1 MRAMTA
7 ATSTARCARTTT
19 TRDDVGFD
27 SHRGRRACVVRAA
40 RKDTGDAPVRVIG
53 TVVGAA
59 TASAMVGGD
68 AARAASNE
76 YGIDWEEMMKTTPRE
91 VSSKAVE
98 SGAGSE
104 RGGALSNLADGGV
117 SVPEFKMP
125 ENMPEM
131 KMPDLGKFELPSGLD
146 KIEAP
151 KMPDFG
157 SFKVPSDLTDKMSS
171 FKVPD
176 VPKFDAPKLDSFK
189 MPEVPKMDMPKM
201 DMPKVNIP
209 APPTPPTPAAPP
221 APVAAPPVPESAAV
235 AAAPVEPVEAITAAA
250 PKPPSLPELP
260 KVPEVQVPK
269 IQVEVPKFEAPDIDF
284 SGATSALNDATAS
297 LNAGKAQFDSSIN
310 AGRDA
315 FEGSVKGATDALDA
329 FQSDVYTSVGSGVS
343 SSLDAFKGVLP
354 SEFANLVDLAKQDSD
369 VAIAAA
375 VALFLAPQLLGGVVG
390 SLRGYSGTKR
400 PAFINEQ
407 LEKNSRA
414 FLIDTRS
421 AEDRKADGV
430 PDLRK
435 GARNRGAAV
444 EVNELDAVTRR
455 ATANPRAVELR
466 IAGER
471 VQKLTKRGGQIYF
484 MGPDAAALAKQV
496 QSMGGGRKCFTVEGN
511 FEAWRSVGLKI
522 RRSGSYE
529 KNVLDAVGE
538 GTADIARAGSQFV
551 QTRVGTARTSVTSK
565 YKSSTAAEKA
575 AVLVGFVALAYAVT
589 EYEKTL
595 AFIGFMGLFWSLYN
609 KAISYDSPQ
618 ALFEDVSTA
627 LSPVTSIVGEAASV
641 AGASAMD
648 AASSAG
654 AQALDKAKSSG
665 AQAFERAKQSSADF
679 QVSSLADLPDQSE
692 GDDEEDSNE

>member
-27 SHRGRRACVVRAA
+27 SHRRRRACVVRAA
-40 RKDTGDAPVRVIG
+40 RKDTSDAPVRVIG

-146 KIEAP
+146 K
-151 KMPDFG
+151 
-157 SFKVPSDLTDKMSS
+157 MSS

-176 VPKFDAPKLDSFK
+176 APKFDAPKLDSFK

-221 APVAAPPVPESAAV
+221 APVAAPPVPEPAAV
-235 AAAPVEPVEAITAAA
+235 APAPVEPVEAITAAA

-455 ATANPRAVELR
+455 AAANPRAVELR

-484 MGPDAAALAKQV
+484 MGPEAAALAKQV

-538 GTADIARAGSQFV
+538 GTADIARAGSQLV

-665 AQAFERAKQSSADF
+665 TQAFERAKQSSADF
-679 QVSSLADLPDQSE
+679 QVPSLADLPDQSE
-692 GDDEEDSNE
+692 GDDDEDSNE

>member
-27 SHRGRRACVVRAA
+27 SHRRRRACVVRAA
-40 RKDTGDAPVRVIG
+40 RKDTSDAPVRVIG

-146 KIEAP
+146 K
-151 KMPDFG
+151 
-157 SFKVPSDLTDKMSS
+157 MSS

-176 VPKFDAPKLDSFK
+176 APKFDAPKLDSFK

-221 APVAAPPVPESAAV
+221 APVAAPPVPEPAAV
-235 AAAPVEPVEAITAAA
+235 APAPVEPVEAITAAA

-284 SGATSALNDATAS
+284 SGATSKLNDATAS

-455 ATANPRAVELR
+455 AAANPRAVELR

-484 MGPDAAALAKQV
+484 MGPEAAALAKQV

-538 GTADIARAGSQFV
+538 GTADIARAGSQLV

-665 AQAFERAKQSSADF
+665 TQAFERAKQSSADF
-679 QVSSLADLPDQSE
+679 QVPSLADLPDQSE

>member
-27 SHRGRRACVVRAA
+27 SHRRRRACVVRAA
-40 RKDTGDAPVRVIG
+40 RKDTSDAPVRVIG

-146 KIEAP
+146 K
-151 KMPDFG
+151 
-157 SFKVPSDLTDKMSS
+157 MSS

-176 VPKFDAPKLDSFK
+176 APKFDAPKLDSFK

-221 APVAAPPVPESAAV
+221 APVAAPPVPEPAAV
-235 AAAPVEPVEAITAAA
+235 APAPVEPVEAITAAA

-455 ATANPRAVELR
+455 AAANPRAVELR

-484 MGPDAAALAKQV
+484 MGPEAAALAKQV

-538 GTADIARAGSQFV
+538 GTSDIARAGSQFV

-665 AQAFERAKQSSADF
+665 TQAFERAKQSSADF
-679 QVSSLADLPDQSE
+679 QVPSLADLPDQSE

>member
-27 SHRGRRACVVRAA
+27 SHRRRRACVVRAA
-40 RKDTGDAPVRVIG
+40 RKDTSDAPVRVIG

-146 KIEAP
+146 K
-151 KMPDFG
+151 
-157 SFKVPSDLTDKMSS
+157 MSS

-176 VPKFDAPKLDSFK
+176 APKFDAPKLDSFK

-221 APVAAPPVPESAAV
+221 APVAAPPVPEPAAV
-235 AAAPVEPVEAITAAA
+235 APAPVEPVEAITAAA

-284 SGATSALNDATAS
+284 SGATSKLNDATAS

-455 ATANPRAVELR
+455 AAANPRAVELR

-484 MGPDAAALAKQV
+484 MGPEAAALAKQV

-538 GTADIARAGSQFV
+538 GTSDIARAGSQFV

-665 AQAFERAKQSSADF
+665 TQAFERAKQSSADF
-679 QVSSLADLPDQSE
+679 QVPSLADLPDQSE

>member
-19 TRDDVGFD
+19 RDDVG
-27 SHRGRRACVVRAA
+27 SRRGRRACVVVVRAT
-40 RKDTGDAPVRVIG
+40 RKDVPGDAPVRVIG
-53 TVVGAA
+53 TAMGAA

-91 VSSKAVE
+91 VTAKAVE

-104 RGGALSNLADGGV
+104 RGGALSNLADGEV

-157 SFKVPSDLTDKMSS
+157 SFKVPSDLTDKVSS

-176 VPKFDAPKLDSFK
+176 VPKFDAPTLDSFK

-201 DMPKVNIP
+201 DI
-209 APPTPPTPAAPP
+209 PTPPTPPAPV
-221 APVAAPPVPESAAV
+221 APVAAPPVPEPAAV
-235 AAAPVEPVEAITAAA
+235 APPPVEPVETVTAAA
-250 PKPPSLPELP
+250 PKPSSLPELP

-269 IQVEVPKFEAPDIDF
+269 IEVPKFEAPDIDF

-329 FQSDVYTSVGSGVS
+329 FQSDVYKSVGSGVS

-369 VAIAAA
+369 VAIAAG

-421 AEDRKADGV
+421 SEDRKADGV

-444 EVNELDAVTRR
+444 EVDELDAVTRR

-641 AGASAMD
+641 ASASAMD

-679 QVSSLADLPDQSE
+679 QISSLADLPDQSE
-692 GDDEEDSNE
+692 GEEEEDSDE

>member
-7 ATSTARCARTTT
+7 ATSTARCATTR
-19 TRDDVGFD
+19 TRDDVGVE
-27 SHRGRRACVVRAA
+27 STRGRRACVVVRAT
-40 RKDTGDAPVRVIG
+40 RKGAGDAQVRVIG
-53 TVVGAA
+53 AAVATA
-59 TASAMVGGD
+59 TASATVGGD
-68 AARAASNE
+68 AARAATNE
-76 YGIDWEEMMKTTPRE
+76 YGIDWEEMMKTTPRQ
-91 VSSKAVE
+91 VSAKAVE

-104 RGGALSNLADGGV
+104 RGGALSNLADSGV
-117 SVPEFKMP
+117 SMPEFKVP

-171 FKVPD
+171 LKVPD

-189 MPEVPKMDMPKM
+189 MPEVPKMDMPK
-201 DMPKVNIP
+201 VNV
-209 APPTPPTPAAPP
+209 PTPPTPPVPVAPP
-221 APVAAPPVPESAAV
+221 APVAAPPVPEPTAV
-235 AAAPVEPVEAITAAA
+235 APASVKPVEAVTAAA

-260 KVPEVQVPK
+260 KVPELQVPK
-269 IQVEVPKFEAPDIDF
+269 IQVEVPKFEAPDIDL

-329 FQSDVYTSVGSGVS
+329 LQSDVYTSVGSGVS

-369 VAIAAA
+369 VAIAA
-375 VALFLAPQLLGGVVG
+375 VIALFLTPQLLGAVVG

-421 AEDRKADGV
+421 SEDRKADGV

-435 GARNRGAAV
+435 GARNRGAAI
-444 EVNELDAVTRR
+444 EVTALDDVTRR

-511 FEAWRSVGLKI
+511 FDAWRSVGLKI

-538 GTADIARAGSQFV
+538 GTSDIARAGSQFV

-565 YKSSTAAEKA
+565 YTSSTPSEKA
-575 AVLVGFVALAYAVT
+575 AVLISFLALAYAVT

-609 KAISYDSPQ
+609 KVVSYDSPQ

-627 LSPVTSIVGEAASV
+627 LSPVTSIVGEAAST
-641 AGASAMD
+641 ASASAMD

-654 AQALDKAKSSG
+654 AQALDKAKSNG
-665 AQAFERAKQSSADF
+665 VQAFERAKQSSADF

-692 GDDEEDSNE
+692 EEEEARGEEDSTE